1 MTASGT
7 KTCGDRHC
15 DGSNPGCGVAT
26 PLRHNR
32 IPHLRFNDSTLA
44 PVLRRIGLRR
54 TLAAALVVLGGWFG
68 APAANALIPYVY
80 LPTEEELKGSSIGIG
95 RTAAQLLQLG
105 QAKDAARLAAL
116 AVRLNPNDERFWSI
130 LAEAQL
136 RNNDLKDASRSL
148 ARAKQLNPE
157 KAGLWF
163 AEAAIALRAERPDDA
178 VPLITRG
185 LQLDPNNASAYFD
198 LGNARIMQGE
208 LPLALKSFEQATAL
222 KPEFWEALNNQA
234 LVLFEMGQRQE
245 AVRRWRRVL
254 KLETNAEPMLA
265 LAAALHQKGEQTE
278 AIQLAS
284 TALAKNPNYV
294 LPLHQAEQLWGVRI
308 REATAELL
316 SEPQLT
322 NSVERAQANATWK
335 KSQ

>member
-1 MTASGT
+1 M
-7 KTCGDRHC
+7 
-15 DGSNPGCGVAT
+15 
-26 PLRHNR
+26 PLQHNR
-32 IPHLRFNDSTLA
+32 IPHLRFSHSNNE
-44 PVLRRIGLRR
+44 PVLRRIRFSR
-54 TLAAALVVLGGWFG
+54 TLAAALMVLGGWFG

-148 ARAKQLNPE
+148 ARAKDLNPE

-163 AEAAIALRAERPDDA
+163 AEAAIALRAERPNDA
-178 VPLITRG
+178 VPLIARG
-185 LQLDPNNASAYFD
+185 LQLDPENAAAYFD
-198 LGNARIMQGE
+198 LGNARIMQNE
-208 LPLALKSFEQATAL
+208 LPLALESFEKATAL
-222 KPEFWEALNNQA
+222 KPAFWEALNNQA
-234 LVLFEMGQRQE
+234 LVLYELGQHQE

-254 KLETNAEPMLA
+254 KLEANAEPMLA
-265 LAAALHQKGEQTE
+265 LAAALHQQGEQTE

-284 TALAKNPNYV
+284 TALAQNPNYV
-294 LPLHQAEQLWGVRI
+294 LPLHQAEQLWGRRI
-308 REATAELL
+308 REATAQLL
-316 SEPQLT
+316 GEPELT
-322 NSVERAQANATWK
+322 NIVERAQANATWK